1 MPFSPPSATNP
12 HGVAMWQLSFPIDL
26 QEAKA
31 LAAKG
36 AEALLA
42 ESSRRYVLPVA
53 KKKKCYQTN
62 FDQHCW
68 LIHMTRCSFWHSP
81 IPELIQATP
90 AENVTGYPAFD
101 RQPLEAREKR
111 DFQVAGAAKPLGSY
125 DGQPNE
131 HVTLIGDAAH
141 PMSPFKGQVLWSA
154 ECMNKKNM

>member
-53 KKKKCYQTN
+53 KKKEMLSDE
-62 FDQHCW
+62 F
-68 LIHMTRCSFWHSP
+68 
-81 IPELIQATP
+81 
-90 AENVTGYPAFD
+90 
-101 RQPLEAREKR
+101 
-111 DFQVAGAAKPLGSY
+111 
-125 DGQPNE
+125 
-131 HVTLIGDAAH
+131 
-141 PMSPFKGQVLWSA
+141 
-154 ECMNKKNM
+154 